1 MKISVE
7 VENAYQFP
15 VIDLVTG
22 IILLAAC
29 AFFIGYFI
37 YRIRHRAEIDAPPKP
52 RVYTPSQRERIR
64 NKYLNSLYK
73 IQVNYSNGKLTERE
87 LNEKLSKMCRGYVQ
101 EISGRETSRMTLS
114 ELRRASGLIGLSKAI
129 ALFYQPE
136 FAPVSRSSADHNI
149 GAAREV
155 ISKWI

>member
-7 VENAYQFP
+7 VENAYSFP

-22 IILLAAC
+22 IILIAA
-29 AFFIGYFI
+29 AVFFLTYFI
-37 YRIRHRAEIDAPPKP
+37 YRIRNKDKFDAPPKA
-52 RVYTPSQRERIR
+52 REYTPSQREKIR

-87 LNEKLSKMCRGYVQ
+87 LNEKLSRMCRGYVQ
-101 EISGRETSRMTLS
+101 EISGRETSKMTLS

-136 FAPVSRSSADHNI
+136 FAPVSRSSAQYNI

>member
-37 YRIRHRAEIDAPPKP
+37 YRFRHRVEFDAPPKK
-52 RVYTPSQRERIR
+52 REYTPSQRERIR

-101 EISGRETSRMTLS
+101 EVSGRETSKMTLS